1 MVNEERLRH
10 TIKLAQFDERDGKNC
25 KPMTQYAR
33 KDYVSLQ
40 LLISFVTGTMSYG
53 LLLGLWVLHS
63 IDEVFEIIN
72 QMELRSIATSLVI
85 SFVLFMILYL
95 GATYIIFNLKYTEGR
110 RKVKKYYASI
120 KQVNQM
126 YEREDKLKSTS
137 NTEWE

>member
-10 TIKLAQFDERDGKNC
+10 TIKLAQFDGNDGKRC

-40 LLISFVTGTMSYG
+40 LLISFITGTMSYG
-53 LLLGLWVLHS
+53 LILGMWVLHS
-63 IDEVFEIIN
+63 VDKVFEIIN
-72 QMELRSIATSLVI
+72 RMELREIATSLVL
-85 SFVLFMILYL
+85 SYVLFMILYL

-110 RKVKKYYASI
+110 RKVKEYYTSI
-120 KQVNQM
+120 KKVNQM

-137 NTEWE
+137 NTEWD

>member
-10 TIKLAQFDERDGKNC
+10 TIKLAQLDGNDGKRC

-40 LLISFVTGTMSYG
+40 LLISFITGTMSYG
-53 LLLGLWVLHS
+53 LILGMWVLHS
-63 IDEVFEIIN
+63 VDKVFEIIN
-72 QMELRSIATSLVI
+72 RMELREIATSLVLPY
-85 SFVLFMILYL
+85 VLFMILYL

-110 RKVKKYYASI
+110 RKVKEYYTSI
-120 KQVNQM
+120 KKVNQM

-137 NTEWE
+137 NTEWD